1 MKKNTQPSDNQIA
14 IYQSPD
20 GGVNIEVLYVDENIW
35 LTQKLIA
42 QLFECSIDN
51 ISLHLKNIFADRE
64 LDPKSVIEEY
74 STTASDGKKY
84 TTKHYSLEAIVAVGY
99 RVNSERGTQFRQ
111 WATGILKNYIHKGYA
126 LDSNRFKYGSR
137 FSARYF
143 DELYEEI
150 KDIRTSERMIY
161 QKITDIYATAIDY
174 SPKAFESKQ
183 FFATV
188 QNKLHFAIT
197 GQTAAEI
204 ITDRVSSEKDTMG
217 LTSWRRSPQGKIM
230 PSDVVIAK
238 NYLDKKELT
247 HLNRIGNMYLDYAE
261 MQASRGKAMTMKDW
275 IEKLNA
281 FLKFSEYEI
290 LTNAGKISHEVAETL
305 ARDEYKKYK
314 KVQDKNYLSDF
325 DREVRRLSK
334 VKGQKSKVQDGYIAL
349 ITVLVTGAVGVA
361 IATSLLLLGLGSSR
375 TSFSLE
381 QSNQAK
387 ALANACSEEALQQ
400 IRDSTPFTGTGNLTL
415 GQGTCSYTVTSGGGQ
430 NRTITSSGIVGTIVR
445 KVKIIIDK
453 ITPNINVTS
462 WQEVADF

>member
-1 MKKNTQPSDNQIA
+1 MKKISDNQIA
-14 IYQSPD
+14 FYQSPD
-20 GGVNIEVLYVDENIW
+20 GSVNIEVLYAEENIW

-42 QLFECSIDN
+42 QLFDCSIDN
-51 ISLHLKNIFADRE
+51 ISLHLKNIFSEGE
-64 LDPKSVIEEY
+64 LDSKSVVEKY
-74 STTASDGKKY
+74 SITATDGKEYK
-84 TTKHYSLEAIVAVGY
+84 TKHYSLEAIIAIGY

-111 WATGILKNYIHKGYA
+111 WATGILKSYIHKGYA

-174 SPKAFESKQ
+174 SPKAYESKQ

-197 GQTAAEI
+197 GETAAEI
-204 ITDRVSSEKDTMG
+204 ITNRVSSRKDKMG
-217 LTSWRRSPQGKIM
+217 LTSWRRSPSGKIM

-247 HLNRIGNMYLDYAE
+247 HLNLIGNMYLDYAE
-261 MQASRGKAMTMKDW
+261 MQAARGRAMTMKDW

-305 ARDEYKKYK
+305 AFAEYEKYK
-314 KVQDKNYLSDF
+314 NIQDKNYISDF
-325 DREVRRLSK
+325 DRLAK
-334 VKGQKSKVQDGYIAL
+334 K
-349 ITVLVTGAVGVA
+349 
-361 IATSLLLLGLGSSR
+361 LLKK
-375 TSFSLE
+375 
-381 QSNQAK
+381 AK
-387 ALANACSEEALQQ
+387 KQ
-400 IRDSTPFTGTGNLTL
+400 
-415 GQGTCSYTVTSGGGQ
+415 
-430 NRTITSSGIVGTIVR
+430 
-445 KVKIIIDK
+445 
-453 ITPNINVTS
+453 
-462 WQEVADF
+462 